1 MGFAFILVRLLKWFG
16 YWFVVLWLVVCWFRV
31 VKIFLG
37 LFGLAGMEY
46 TFKIVLVGESGVG
59 KTSIIRRYIHGVFE
73 ENYRSTVG
81 TRIFSRELDVDSKR
95 VTLSIFEI
103 GGQEKFRFGENVLFK
118 GSDGVIIVFDIT
130 NEDSFQVLD
139 DWYSQVESNLGEDVP
154 LFLVGNKYD
163 LSVLRRVQMQEA
175 LIYAS
180 SLGAEYL
187 ESSAKTGK
195 NVIKLFYGLTRKILS
210 SPKYSS

>member
-1 MGFAFILVRLLKWFG
+1 
-16 YWFVVLWLVVCWFRV
+16 
-31 VKIFLG
+31 
-37 LFGLAGMEY
+37 MEY
-46 TFKIVLVGESGVG
+46 TFKIVLVGEPGVG

-73 ENYRSTVG
+73 ESYRAGVG
-81 TRIFSRELDVDSKR
+81 TRIFSKELVVDNKR

-103 GGQEKFRFGENVLFK
+103 GGQEKFRFGENVLYK

-130 NEDSFQVLD
+130 NGNSFQVLD

-163 LSVLRRVQMQEA
+163 LSVSRKVQRQEA
-175 LIYAS
+175 LSYAS
-180 SLGAEYL
+180 SRGADYL

-195 NVIKLFYGLTRKILS
+195 NVIKLFYDLTQKILS